1 MRKLIILVS
10 VLLIHIGCSSPS
22 DSDPSDSDDNQT
34 GPGYVASG
42 QITDQLG
49 NGVADVL
56 VTFTGDFSPV
66 MTDADGNWEK
76 EGLSNT
82 VFVRPQKFGHSFEPD
97 VFEMQ
102 NAQAGINFSASDMGT
117 SVDLKEGV
125 TIMKP
130 EDRDNIS
137 SFNEQS
143 GTLVFEEVT
152 DFTSSLNVGDII
164 IADYSEKIPY
174 GLINEI
180 TSISSDGLTIIL
192 EEALLEDVI
201 ENGELEV
208 SYSISF
214 EEFVAGLQASKGVK
228 ILKVDL
234 GDHKIEFEQEL
245 SGDRGTITGF
255 IRLKSNIDFEKR
267 MRFSL
272 RLERL
277 SILFTTEIE
286 LDVNYEGK
294 VGSDYEE
301 IHDLFTFRG
310 PPIVVFTGVYI
321 SPRIVLRA
329 GAEASIDGGME
340 SGLNWSRTYAA
351 GLEYNR
357 GEGFNTIQNSHGSG
371 FSVKPVKLT
380 GSANA
385 MGFAGVAF
393 EGLVWGSAGFGMGVF
408 GYTLAEG
415 AVELSAED
423 WKWEYDFSLG
433 AKIAS
438 EAKLKISRIADLTYQ
453 GPEYDIYRLPIAYAA
468 SGKVTDMVEINGEL
482 EEVGVPDI
490 TILFDGLSATSSS
503 ISEAT
508 SDENGYWHQDLL
520 KGEVIVKAEKEGF
533 EFEPEEVKID
543 RKGSSYNFTIKP
555 VDLTGIWEGNSTVT
569 DEEGL
574 QEFFENAFD
583 DFFDELDEF
592 EGCEAIEE
600 NDGNVEI
607 NVVGQVSPII
617 LELEKIENEQKY
629 IAKLTFVDQDEEA
642 DKLRKLMGTGRKQ
655 LPGFVQLDSSDE
667 DALILEGEFASNV
680 LTLRGNQEEVI
691 IELTGNFSQPEDDQY
706 KLDGEM
712 NIELPSAFYIRSDW
726 TVTKDA
732 PQ

>member
-1 MRKLIILVS
+1 
-10 VLLIHIGCSSPS
+10 
-22 DSDPSDSDDNQT
+22 
-34 GPGYVASG
+34 
-42 QITDQLG
+42 
-49 NGVADVL
+49 
-56 VTFTGDFSPV
+56 

-97 VFEMQ
+97 VFELQ
-102 NAQAGINFSASDMGT
+102 NAQSGINFSASDMEPD
-117 SVDLKEGV
+117 VQLKEGV
-125 TIMKP
+125 AVMQSQ
-130 EDRDNIS
+130 DRDNIS

-143 GTLVFEEVT
+143 GTLVFEQET

-180 TSISSDGLTIIL
+180 TSISSDGLTIML

-301 IHDLFTFRG
+301 THDLFTFRG

-468 SGKVTDMVEINGEL
+468 SGKVTDMVEINGEM

-490 TILFDGLSATSSS
+490 TILFDGLSATSTS
-503 ISEAT
+503 ISEAAT
-508 SDENGYWHQDLL
+508 DENGYWHQDLL
-520 KGEVIVKAEKEGF
+520 KGEVIVKPEKEGF

-543 RKGSSYNFTIKP
+543 RKGSSYNFTVKP
-555 VDLTGIWEGNSTVT
+555 VDLTGIWEGSSTVT

-574 QEFFENAFD
+574 QEFFESIFD
-583 DFFDELDEF
+583 DFTEI
-592 EGCEAIEE
+592 EGCNAIDETGE
-600 NDGNVEI
+600 VNAE
-607 NVVGQVSPII
+607 GQVSPII

-629 IAKLTFVDQDEEA
+629 NAKLTFVDQDEEA
-642 DKLRKLMGTGRKQ
+642 EKLRNLMGIERKQ
-655 LPGFVQLDSSDE
+655 LPGFVQLDSADD
-667 DALILEGEFASNV
+667 DAVMLEGEFASNV
-680 LTLRGNQEEVI
+680 LTLRGNQGEVI

-712 NIELPSAFYIRSDW
+712 NIELPSVFYIRSDW
-726 TVTKDA
+726 TATKDA

>member
-1 MRKLIILVS
+1 MKKLIILVS
-10 VLLIHIGCSSPS
+10 VLLIHFGCSS
-22 DSDPSDSDDNQT
+22 PSDSDDNQT

-49 NGVADVL
+49 SGVADVL

-66 MTDADGNWEK
+66 MTDADGYWEK

-82 VFVRPQKFGHSFEPD
+82 VFVRPQKFGYSFEPNL
-97 VFEMQ
+97 FELR
-102 NAQAGINFSASDMGT
+102 NAQSGINFSASDMET
-117 SVDLKEGV
+117 NVELKDGV
-125 TIMKP
+125 IVMQP

-137 SFNEQS
+137 SFDGGS
-143 GTLVFEEVT
+143 GTLVFEQET

-174 GLINEI
+174 GLINKI
-180 TSISSDGLTIIL
+180 TSISSDGLTVTL

-272 RLERL
+272 RLENL

-301 IHDLFTFRG
+301 THDLFTFRG

-415 AVELSAED
+415 AVELSDED

-468 SGKVTDMVEINGEL
+468 SGKVTDMVEINGEM

-490 TILFDGLSATSSS
+490 TILFDGISATSSP

-508 SDENGYWHQDLL
+508 TDENGYWHQDLL
-520 KGEVIVKAEKEGF
+520 HGEVIVKAEKEGF

-543 RKGSSYNFTIKP
+543 RKGSSYNFTVEP
-555 VDLTGIWEGNSTVT
+555 VDLTGIWEGSSIVT

-574 QEFFENAFD
+574 QEFFESIFD
-583 DFFDELDEF
+583 DFTEI
-592 EGCEAIEE
+592 EGCNAIDETGE
-600 NDGNVEI
+600 VNAE
-607 NVVGQVSPII
+607 GQVSPII

-629 IAKLTFVDQDEEA
+629 NAKLTFVDQDQEA
-642 DKLRKLMGTGRKQ
+642 EKLRNLMGTGRKQ
-655 LPGFVQLDSSDE
+655 LPGFVQLDSDD
-667 DALILEGEFASNV
+667 DALMLEGEFASNV

-691 IELTGNFSQPEDDQY
+691 IELTGNFSKPEDDQY

-712 NIELPSAFYIRSDW
+712 NIELPSVFYIRSDW
-726 TVTKDA
+726 TVTKEA